1 MKKSLPI
8 ALSILTILYL
18 LLEVQSVMLAVN
30 SLSTQLTHKDLVR
43 FESIAYA
50 TAGLGFA
57 LFFTVQGFT
66 FWKTHKKKKFFILPL
81 ILAPVTFILGQL
93 ISISIVENIP
103 ETLSQEQKG
112 LALKSSMMLSDKKT
126 KTIAPFFL
134 ERGMVSSY
142 SSKKVAASHYAS
154 MTEFDAQLQI
164 IAGVNFISEI
174 NLAYK
179 HSQPSEKELR
189 IYRSRILADF
199 LDNGKYSVFDH
210 DGINKFISH
219 NPVELNPALDLITD
233 INVLLTQ
240 SELNMSQRWS
250 LVSLHID
257 SKSDQYSRL
266 LLQYDLE
273 KKDANIRDFFKQDG
287 DMDYLER
294 VYMLT
299 DGFGVDS
306 DVATNV
312 AKNSAMYSLR
322 YGMTH
327 KMFNSIIPLKYEV
340 APLTLG
346 LSEKQFLNHKFMEQ
360 MIEVNAPLMKFN
372 DVEFIPINKLSEY
385 KYANSISDS
394 VRNGLTDSAINKVKT
409 INTMI
414 AIEMFEGGFRWDGLW
429 AKNAM
434 MPKLIPAVSMPIII
448 LVSIVLILMNLM
460 GTLTLIGVANKTQ
473 YIVVAVFLSLVVVS
487 DLRVLSSLYFE
498 VSNGHLDWLLDFLSN
513 IGMKPSAA
521 Y

>member
-8 ALSILTILYL
+8 TLSILTILYL

-57 LFFTVQGFT
+57 LFFTVQGFS
-66 FWKTHKKKKFFILPL
+66 FWRTHKKKRFFIIPL

-103 ETLSQEQKG
+103 ETLSQKQKG

-134 ERGMVSSY
+134 ERSMVSSY
-142 SSKKVAASHYAS
+142 SSKKAAVNHYKP
-154 MTEFDAQLQI
+154 MTEFEAQLQI
-164 IAGVNFISEI
+164 VAGVNFISEI

-189 IYRSRILADF
+189 IYRSRILAEF
-199 LDNGKYSVFDH
+199 LDNGKYNVFDH
-210 DGINKFISH
+210 DGVNKFISH
-219 NPVELNPALDLITD
+219 NPVEINPALDLITD

-240 SELNMSQRWS
+240 SELNISQRLS
-250 LVSLHID
+250 LVALHIE
-257 SKSDQYSRL
+257 SKSDQYNRL

-273 KKDANIRDFFKQDG
+273 KKDANIKSFFKQDG

-299 DGFGVDS
+299 EGFGVDG
-306 DVATNV
+306 DVAANV

-322 YGMTH
+322 YGMTY

-340 APLTLG
+340 SPLALG
-346 LSEKQFLNHKFMEQ
+346 LSEKQFLKHKFMEQ

-372 DVEFIPINKLSEY
+372 DVEFIPISKLSEH
-385 KYANSISDS
+385 KYANSINDS
-394 VRNGLTDSAINKVKT
+394 VRDGLTDSVLNKVKT

-448 LVSIVLILMNLM
+448 LVSIILILMNIM
-460 GTLTLIGVANKTQ
+460 GTLTLVGVPNKIQ
-473 YIVVAVFLSLVVVS
+473 YTVVAIFLTLVAMS
-487 DLRVLSSLYFE
+487 DLRVLSSLYFDI
-498 VSNGHLDWLLDFLSN
+498 SNGHLDWLLNFLSD
-513 IGMKPSAA
+513 IGMKPSAV